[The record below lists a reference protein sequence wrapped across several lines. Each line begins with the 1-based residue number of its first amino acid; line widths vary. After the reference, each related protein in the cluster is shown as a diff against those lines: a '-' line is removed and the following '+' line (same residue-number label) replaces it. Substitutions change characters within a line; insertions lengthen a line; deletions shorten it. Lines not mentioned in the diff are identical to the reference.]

1 MLCSLNK
8 LSVEQPKTRITH
20 CEVKRRPITRI
31 NRQKPLEELSCT
43 LGPVNLTREEDLM
56 QHQAGELHQLNLAV
70 LQSSQGAAGLTA
82 KLTHESSH
90 PACNNYME
98 SETQRSEQP
107 KRSGLGQEREAE
119 AKNSHV
125 VQLMENETERESF
138 GEERKAEEKDSHAGL
153 LMKETGIQ
161 SSEQPKP
168 AGPTLRDGIDEG
180 RKSPHQPPVKE
191 KSPSNEHKKRLVL
204 NEVSGFTFN
213 LSLFLLPFSLGMLAI
228 FQPWLIELFFS
239 AIFSAINMAISIKK
253 FLYNTA

>member
-1 MLCSLNK
+1 M
-8 LSVEQPKTRITH
+8 EQPKTRITH

-56 QHQAGELHQLNLAV
+56 QRQAGELHQLNLAV

-90 PACNNYME
+90 PACNNDMK

-107 KRSGLGQEREAE
+107 KRSALDQEREAE

-125 VQLMENETERESF
+125 AQLMENKMQRSEQTERESF
-138 GEERKAEEKDSHAGL
+138 GEERKAEEKDSLAGM
-153 LMKETGIQ
+153 LMKESGIQ

-168 AGPTLRDGIDEG
+168 AGPTLRDGIDER